1 MNIPSKSA
9 IAPESD
15 SKRASAIM
23 EDWYKR
29 VRINI
34 DTHNYAE
41 RLYDRWNT
49 LLAIA
54 NICSIVTVAVLASSV
69 SISSAGMKVL
79 VLALGLTSAV
89 ASCLQ
94 LQLSYSEKAAANRL
108 AARQYGA
115 LRRAIEVAS
124 ELPAR
129 SPERVGNSGKY
140 SGSGT
145 SRPVV
150 PRTYRGESGCWPRGR
165 TGDAEAFRPGKS
177 CNAERAAFPAGHRPC
192 GAHVLHPARVD
203 LG

>member
-1 MNIPSKSA
+1 MNTPTKSA
-9 IAPESD
+9 VLPESD
-15 SKRASAIM
+15 SKCASAIM

-49 LLAIA
+49 VLAIT

-69 SISSAGMKVL
+69 SISSAGMKML

-115 LRRAIEVAS
+115 LRRAIEIAS
-124 ELPAR
+124 GLPVR
-129 SPERVGNSGKY
+129 SQERGWQQREIQRQWDFTASSAPN
-140 SGSGT
+140 
-145 SRPVV
+145 V
-150 PRTYRGESGCWPRGR
+150 PDRIRMLAKRQNRGR
-165 TGDAEAFRPGKS
+165 GS
-177 CNAERAAFPAGHRPC
+177 
-192 GAHVLHPARVD
+192 V
-203 LG
+203 

>member
-1 MNIPSKSA
+1 MNILSKSA

-15 SKRASAIM
+15 GKSTSAVM

-41 RLYDRWNT
+41 RLYDRRNT
-49 LLAIA
+49 VLAVT

-79 VLALGLTSAV
+79 VLALALTSAV

-124 ELPAR
+124 GLPDR
-129 SPERVGNSGKY
+129 SQERAWQQREIQRQWDFAASSAPNVPERIRMLAKRQS
-140 SGSGT
+140 
-145 SRPVV
+145 
-150 PRTYRGESGCWPRGR
+150 RGR
-165 TGDAEAFRPGKS
+165 GS
-177 CNAERAAFPAGHRPC
+177 
-192 GAHVLHPARVD
+192 V
-203 LG
+203 

>member
-9 IAPESD
+9 IAPEPDSD
-15 SKRASAIM
+15 HTSVIM
-23 EDWYKR
+23 EDWYQR

-41 RLYDRWNT
+41 RLYDRRNT
-49 LLAIA
+49 VLAVT

-69 SISSAGMKVL
+69 SISSVGMKML

-115 LRRAIEVAS
+115 LRRAIELAS
-124 ELPAR
+124 GLTVRPHERAWQLREIQRQWDFAASSAPNV
-129 SPERVGNSGKY
+129 PERIRILAKRQS
-140 SGSGT
+140 
-145 SRPVV
+145 
-150 PRTYRGESGCWPRGR
+150 RGR
-165 TGDAEAFRPGKS
+165 GCVSQPLAVPGTGR
-177 CNAERAAFPAGHRPC
+177 
-192 GAHVLHPARVD
+192 
-203 LG
+203 

>member
-1 MNIPSKSA
+1 MSIPGKSA
-9 IAPESD
+9 LAPETD
-15 SKRASAIM
+15 SNRAWEIM

-49 LLAIA
+49 ILAVA

-94 LQLSYSEKAAANRL
+94 LQLSYGEKAAANRL

-124 ELPAR
+124 GLTVLSHERAWQIREIQRQWDFAASSAPNV
-129 SPERVGNSGKY
+129 PERIRMLAKKQSRGR
-140 SGSGT
+140 GSI
-145 SRPVV
+145 SRPHI
-150 PRTYRGESGCWPRGR
+150 PSG
-165 TGDAEAFRPGKS
+165 
-177 CNAERAAFPAGHRPC
+177 
-192 GAHVLHPARVD
+192 D
-203 LG
+203 LPLQVGLAPVQPIQE

>member
-1 MNIPSKSA
+1 MNITSKPA

-15 SKRASAIM
+15 GKSASAVM

-49 LLAIA
+49 VLAVA
-54 NICSIVTVAVLASSV
+54 NICSIVTVAVLASSI

-124 ELPAR
+124 GLPVR
-129 SPERVGNSGKY
+129 SQERAWQQREIQRQWDFAASSAPNVPERIRMLAKRQS
-140 SGSGT
+140 
-145 SRPVV
+145 
-150 PRTYRGESGCWPRGR
+150 RGR
-165 TGDAEAFRPGKS
+165 GS
-177 CNAERAAFPAGHRPC
+177 I
-192 GAHVLHPARVD
+192 
-203 LG
+203 

>member
-1 MNIPSKSA
+1 MNISSKSA

-15 SKRASAIM
+15 RKSASAIM

-49 LLAIA
+49 VLAIT

-69 SISSAGMKVL
+69 SISSAGMKAL

-94 LQLSYSEKAAANRL
+94 IQLSYSEKTAANRL

-115 LRRAIEVAS
+115 LRRAIEIAS
-124 ELPAR
+124 ELPAHSQER
-129 SPERVGNSGKY
+129 AWQQREIQRQWDFAASSAPNVPERIRMLAKRQS
-140 SGSGT
+140 
-145 SRPVV
+145 
-150 PRTYRGESGCWPRGR
+150 RGR
-165 TGDAEAFRPGKS
+165 GS
-177 CNAERAAFPAGHRPC
+177 
-192 GAHVLHPARVD
+192 V
-203 LG
+203 

>member
-1 MNIPSKSA
+1 MNVPSKSA
-9 IAPESD
+9 IIPESAC
-15 SKRASAIM
+15 KRASAIM

-49 LLAIA
+49 VLAIA

-69 SISSAGMKVL
+69 SISSTGMKVL

-129 SPERVGNSGKY
+129 SQERGWQQREIQRQWDFAASSAPNVPERIRMLAKRQN
-140 SGSGT
+140 
-145 SRPVV
+145 
-150 PRTYRGESGCWPRGR
+150 RGR
-165 TGDAEAFRPGKS
+165 GS
-177 CNAERAAFPAGHRPC
+177 
-192 GAHVLHPARVD
+192 V
-203 LG
+203 